1 MAYNTFP
8 IPPSIRHS
16 FSLVWLIS
24 LLSTAVSDECVVIRQ
39 SAFVVEVVLM
49 EGTGIDIDSS
59 SDDSALLN
67 GFRRTSVG
75 VAFFG
80 GGGNTGSVV
89 SENGSNTSVS
99 C

>member
-1 MAYNTFP
+1 
-8 IPPSIRHS
+8 
-16 FSLVWLIS
+16 
-24 LLSTAVSDECVVIRQ
+24 
-39 SAFVVEVVLM
+39 M

-89 SENGSNTSVS
+89 SARKQHKSS
-99 C
+99 